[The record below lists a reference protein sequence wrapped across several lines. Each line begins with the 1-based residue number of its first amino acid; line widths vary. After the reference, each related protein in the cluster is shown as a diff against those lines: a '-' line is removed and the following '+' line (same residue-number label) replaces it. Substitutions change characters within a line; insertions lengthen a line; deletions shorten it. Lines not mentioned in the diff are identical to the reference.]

1 MSGPPV
7 VSAASGLRATL
18 ADWRRAGA
26 RVAFVPTMG
35 NLHQGHLDLVD
46 AAAAAAQRVVASI
59 FVNPLQFGPGEDF
72 AAYPRTLEDDL
83 ARLEGSGCD
92 LVFAPTEAVMYPS
105 GRAGTT
111 RVEVPGLADIL
122 CGASRAGHFTGVTTV
137 VAKLFNLVQP
147 DLAAFGQKDYQ
158 QLTIVRRMVA
168 DLDFPVEI
176 LAVPTRREADGL
188 AMSSRNR
195 YLTPEERRVAPALH
209 SALQAAADALR
220 RGERDFVALQQAGM
234 DNIRSAGMSPEYFEV
249 RRQDDLGTPHGTDRN
264 LVVLAASKLGRARL
278 IDNMLVDLD

>member
-1 MSGPPV
+1 MPV
-7 VSAASGLRATL
+7 VSDGCGLRATL

-35 NLHQGHLDLVD
+35 NLHQGHLDLVH
-46 AAAAAAQRVVASI
+46 AAAAAADRVVVSI

-83 ARLEGSGCD
+83 ARLEGSACS
-92 LVFAPTEAVMYPS
+92 LVFAPPEAVMYPS
-105 GRAGTT
+105 GRTGTT
-111 RVEVPGLADIL
+111 RVEVPGLADLL
-122 CGASRAGHFTGVTTV
+122 CGASRPGHFAGVTTV

-176 LAVPTRREADGL
+176 LGVPTRREADGL

-195 YLTPEERRVAPALH
+195 YLGAAERRVAPALH
-209 SALQAAADALR
+209 GALQAAADALR

-249 RRQDDLGTPHGTDRN
+249 RRQDDLGTPNGNDRN

-278 IDNMLVDLD
+278 IDNLLVDLD